1 MAQLTKA
8 VLGRV
13 SGRLGDM
20 VFRQRN
26 GKNILGRRPS
36 HYAPPDD
43 QGSVDRRA
51 RFKFSSKLAQAVY
64 SIPEVAALWEPQ
76 TPADMSTFNYIIQ
89 KNILVVNPTSV
100 SDLTT
105 IVPDHSFGVS
115 CTGATLTG
123 NAIAVAMAAIGSAVG
138 IDLTKEPN
146 AKMAYVL
153 TLTNPSNS
161 TFPEF
166 LFVSGTSDTKLID
179 LNSALTF
186 NIALSSQD
194 ASSIGSYSGRS
205 ILLALLTTDASGN
218 PVKYSGTV
226 ISTLTLTD

>member
-1 MAQLTKA
+1 
-8 VLGRV
+8 
-13 SGRLGDM
+13 
-20 VFRQRN
+20 
-26 GKNILGRRPS
+26 
-36 HYAPPDD
+36 
-43 QGSVDRRA
+43 
-51 RFKFSSKLAQAVY
+51 
-64 SIPEVAALWEPQ
+64 
-76 TPADMSTFNYIIQ
+76 MSAFNYIIQ

-138 IDLTKEPN
+138 IDVTKEPN

-153 TLTNPSNS
+153 TLASPANS

-166 LFVSGTSDTKLID
+166 LFISGTSDTKPID

-194 ASSIGSYSGRS
+194 ASSIGSYADRKL
-205 ILLALLTTDASGN
+205 LLALLTLDASGK
-218 PVKYSGTV
+218 PVEYSGTL
-226 ISTLTLTD
+226 SSSLTMTD